1 MENYEILVLLVV
13 GIISG
18 MVNTIAGGGS
28 LLTLPILI
36 FLGLPPSIAN
46 GTNRIQLIFQNIFA
60 VYGFKSKGISNYKF
74 SSWLSFTA
82 ILGSLLGAKIAI
94 DFPEELF
101 KKVLSVIM
109 IFVMITIFLK
119 KNNDIISDTKKI
131 KNKTLS
137 ILLFFFVGLYGGFI
151 HAGVGF
157 LMILILS
164 GVNNLKLSH
173 INSIKVFVALIFS
186 IFAFIVFIF
195 EDKIY
200 WLYGINI
207 GVGSAIGGW
216 IASRWSYNKSDF
228 TIKIILG
235 IIITFMSV
243 KLWFF

>member
-1 MENYEILVLLVV
+1 
-13 GIISG
+13 
-18 MVNTIAGGGS
+18 
-28 LLTLPILI
+28 
-36 FLGLPPSIAN
+36 
-46 GTNRIQLIFQNIFA
+46 
-60 VYGFKSKGISNYKF
+60 
-74 SSWLSFTA
+74 
-82 ILGSLLGAKIAI
+82 
-94 DFPEELF
+94 
-101 KKVLSVIM
+101 
-109 IFVMITIFLK
+109 MITIFLK
-119 KNNDIISDTKKI
+119 KNNDFISDAKKI

-164 GVNNLKLSH
+164 GINNLKLSH

-186 IFAFIVFIF
+186 IFAFIVFII

-200 WLYGINI
+200 WVYGINI

>member
-1 MENYEILVLLVV
+1 
-13 GIISG
+13 
-18 MVNTIAGGGS
+18 
-28 LLTLPILI
+28 
-36 FLGLPPSIAN
+36 
-46 GTNRIQLIFQNIFA
+46 
-60 VYGFKSKGISNYKF
+60 
-74 SSWLSFTA
+74 
-82 ILGSLLGAKIAI
+82 
-94 DFPEELF
+94 
-101 KKVLSVIM
+101 M

-164 GVNNLKLSH
+164 GINNLKLSH
-173 INSIKVFVALIFS
+173 INSIMVFVALIFS

-200 WLYGINI
+200 WVYGINI